1 MASSSSSLSSV
12 SSASSALGNGAEVA
26 VSSGGNQ
33 HPVATALSKVAAAM
47 VQRARASGIR
57 LSEEYV
63 QSVLIPDP
71 IDDMSFDEFK
81 TDLLD
86 SDFRKKPFLDPYFPE
101 NVGNLA
107 QVTTCKYILSPVGER
122 VDPAGRAERACD
134 PSNRF
139 YSGCIRSNSAAAA

>member
-86 SDFRKKPFLDPYFPE
+86 SDFRKKPFLDPYLPD

-107 QVTTCKYILSPVGER
+107 QVTTCKTYFI
-122 VDPAGRAERACD
+122 
-134 PSNRF
+134 PSR
-139 YSGCIRSNSAAAA
+139 